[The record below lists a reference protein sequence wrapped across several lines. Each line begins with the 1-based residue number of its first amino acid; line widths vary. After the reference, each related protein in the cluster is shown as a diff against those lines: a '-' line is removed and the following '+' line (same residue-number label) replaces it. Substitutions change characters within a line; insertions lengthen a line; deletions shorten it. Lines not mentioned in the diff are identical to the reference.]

1 MTTLDKIVLPTN
13 VRPIN
18 YTLKLRPDLTQFTFA
33 GEETIEIEV
42 LESTS
47 AIQLNSIEINIQ
59 TVKLTQNGQ
68 TSAASCLLY
77 TSPSPRD

>member
-47 AIQLNSIEINIQ
+47 AIQLLSLIHI
-59 TVKLTQNGQ
+59 
-68 TSAASCLLY
+68 
-77 TSPSPRD
+77 